1 MPNTNQALIIALMAL
16 ALATKAGA
24 TEEVELFHHLEA
36 QAQKAGVAIG
46 SDTFDEAGEILGFK
60 YSRPLDLYV
69 GPDEWEEWEKQ
80 PFAHQTFARN
90 H

>member
-1 MPNTNQALIIALMAL
+1 MPNNNQALIIALMAL
-16 ALATKAGA
+16 ALASKAGA
-24 TEEVELFHHLEA
+24 CEEVDLFHQLERSA
-36 QAQKAGVAIG
+36 NLADVAFG

-80 PFAHQTFARN
+80 PFAHMKYARN

>member
-1 MPNTNQALIIALMAL
+1 MSNTNQALAITLIAL

-24 TEEVELFHHLEA
+24 CEEVELFHQLE
-36 QAQKAGVAIG
+36 QAANLADVAIG
-46 SDTFDEAGEILGFK
+46 SDVFDEAGEILGFK